1 MRITKY
7 LAREN
12 KRIIEKTFWE
22 GNMKKKLVLGLTAA
36 TALSTVL
43 GGTAFADGSDDEIVE
58 IIWQYPTTMDTAADG
73 IYRMEDA
80 LNEMMEPEIG
90 VHVTFEPVGLMDSQN
105 SAVLAIS
112 SGEQLD
118 VMLTAFTGMGNVVN
132 KGLILPLD
140 DYLEEYG
147 QDILANSK
155 TLEMC
160 GYNGETYGIC
170 TGDTIGNSYGYMMK
184 KSFWDKYNLAEETG
198 WTEDKVYTMEEME
211 HIFEIVKAGE
221 GENFYCT
228 IPWNTTQDPLNNSYI
243 EYDKPSGSLSGG
255 VLMLNRDFTDTTAY
269 DLFETEEYAQYCDM
283 LYDWAQKGYISSDAA
298 VTTEVPETVIR
309 ESNYLGMF
317 YWYSDPG
324 FGEVNIGEEYI
335 LLKTIPYYW
344 AYGGG
349 SVIQWSVPITSENPE
364 KAVEAINFLY
374 KHPEAAWL
382 VQFGFE
388 GEEYEVVAEDGE
400 DWQIRYLADDVTSLP
415 YYNVYGIWGN
425 RLQWP
430 VVEPTNIKLNSY
442 KRDIME
448 NCPESRRSPLF
459 GYSFVP
465 DAVSTQIAA
474 IETVIEQYT
483 PSLNS
488 GAVDPAVALPEFIES
503 LKAAGMDDV
512 IAEQQRQIDE
522 WLANK

>member
-1 MRITKY
+1 
-7 LAREN
+7 
-12 KRIIEKTFWE
+12 
-22 GNMKKKLVLGLTAA
+22 MKKKMIYSLVAA
-36 TALSTVL
+36 AALSTALCGNVS
-43 GGTAFADGSDDEIVE
+43 AEENASDEIVN
-58 IIWQYPTTMDTAADG
+58 IIWQYPTTMDPSAEG
-73 IYRMEDA
+73 IYRMEEA
-80 LNEMMEPEIG
+80 LNAMMEPEIG

-140 DYLEEYG
+140 EYLETYG

-160 GYNGETYGIC
+160 GFNGETYGIC
-170 TGDTIGNSYGYMMK
+170 TGDTIGNAYGYMVK

-198 WTEDKVYTMEEME
+198 WSEDKVYTMEELANM
-211 HIFEIVKAGE
+211 FQIVKDGE
-221 GENFYCT
+221 GESFYCT

-243 EYDKPSGSLSGG
+243 PYDKPSGSLSGG
-255 VLMLNRDFTDTTAY
+255 VLMLNRDFADTTVY
-269 DLFETEEYAQYCDM
+269 DLFETEEYARYCDM
-283 LYDWAQKGYISSDAA
+283 MYDWAQKGFISSDAA

-317 YWYSDPG
+317 YWYADPG
-324 FGEVNIGEEYI
+324 FGEVNIGEDYV

-344 AYGGG
+344 GYNGG
-349 SVIQWSVPITSENPE
+349 SVIQWSVPITSANPE
-364 KAVEAINFLY
+364 KAVEAINFIY

-382 VQFGFE
+382 IQFGFE
-388 GEEYEVVAEDGE
+388 GEEYEVVASEGDE
-400 DWQIRYLADDVTSLP
+400 MQIRYLSDDMSSLP
-415 YYNVYGIWGN
+415 YYNVYEIWGN

-442 KRDIME
+442 KREIME
-448 NCPESRRSPLF
+448 NCPESRRSPIL
-459 GYSFVP
+459 GYSFIS
-465 DAVSTQIAA
+465 DSVSTQIAA

-488 GAVDPAVALPEFIES
+488 GAVDPSVALPEFIES